1 MTNPST
7 AAEAVTAPVF
17 LKAPVS
23 NYDSSKADV
32 HYSRPDLKQMI
43 SFKPSTTHGLL
54 SIELYYL
61 FLTLHMICALARVTC
76 IVAYNWQ

>member
-54 SIELYYL
+54 SIELL
-61 FLTLHMICALARVTC
+61 LSVANTTHDMC
-76 IVAYNWQ
+76 ISKSDM

>member
-54 SIELYYL
+54 
-61 FLTLHMICALARVTC
+61 
-76 IVAYNWQ
+76 